1 MAIVTYG
8 GTDNV
13 TISNNNLFIHSTNGG
28 YVYGI
33 DSSVYGSDYS
43 SYSAS
48 PTNHNVINNTVAIMG
63 TVSMAEGIY
72 YDELVNANI
81 SNNIVAIMANDGD
94 LYGVALSYSYA
105 NANPE
110 NVTID
115 NNKIAIVGTNMVYGV
130 ELSDVKSINVTN
142 NDIYAISE
150 GGAFAVAAQG
160 NDLLIDS
167 NSLNTYSAS
176 TDGITSWDSFGV
188 GNQSAH
194 V

>member
-1 MAIVTYG
+1 MAIVSYG

-13 TISNNNLFIHSTNGG
+13 TISNNNLFIHSTNDG

-72 YDELVNANI
+72 YDELVNGNI

-176 TDGITSWDSFGV
+176 TDGITS
-188 GNQSAH
+188 
-194 V
+194 